1 MCLDC
6 FLCSLFFIS
15 NCFDEV
21 ECFYLFDSCTRT
33 IPLWFFARTPSV
45 CVCLRRRSREHRL
58 LCEADVRFAVSWR
71 RTSSSA
77 KQVLLTMSTQISA
90 SPLRGGCPGRWIR
103 TAPLRTAR
111 TKSWRSG
118 GHRNADVFFCQKKAE
133 DFVLALDKVEA
144 DDIVEYRGLLLH
156 NVDGVPADICFNRQ
170 ATEDSRNAEWWMWSA
185 DVFVL
190 R

>member
-118 GHRNADVFFCQKKAE
+118 GHRNADVFFVKKRRRT
-133 DFVLALDKVEA
+133 LSWHSTKSK
-144 DDIVEYRGLLLH
+144 RM
-156 NVDGVPADICFNRQ
+156 
-170 ATEDSRNAEWWMWSA
+170 T
-185 DVFVL
+185 
-190 R
+190 